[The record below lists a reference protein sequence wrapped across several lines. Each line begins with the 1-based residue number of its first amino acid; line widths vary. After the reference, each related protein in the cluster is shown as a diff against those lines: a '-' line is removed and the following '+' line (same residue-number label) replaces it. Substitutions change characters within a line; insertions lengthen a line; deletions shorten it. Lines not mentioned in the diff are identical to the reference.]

1 MSTVLQPVVSQPRPA
16 SHKSK
21 RAWLRW
27 VVALLTA
34 SGLIALGVFYGLRA
48 WRDITGVK
56 KEIIPVA
63 KVQRGD
69 VTLDVTAR
77 GELRGGNPEMLT
89 APMTGGLDMH
99 LTTLLDSGEP
109 VKTGDIVAGFDTTE
123 QEYKLR
129 EAQADLAETE
139 QRLTQARAQKE
150 AQEEED
156 RYALQKAGTDI
167 KLAELDV
174 RKNPLLPSLT
184 ARQNTIA
191 LEAARD
197 HLVQLQH
204 NLTNRKA
211 TDDAAIAIQEA
222 ARIKAESQ
230 ARTAQLNIEAMTL
243 RAHRDGYVSILQN
256 TNQNMTFF
264 GMTLPAYQL
273 GDTVR
278 PGMAFT
284 QIPDL
289 KNWEVAARISELD
302 RGHIS
307 LGQNTVLK
315 IVAVPGHAYHGKVH
329 EMGGA
334 SGPAWDRSFE
344 CRIAL
349 DDPSVELR
357 PGMSSNIVITTDQLK
372 GVLSL
377 PAQALFESDGR
388 TFVYVQTPGGF
399 VAKDVTLVRRNE
411 MKVVITG
418 LDEGQFVALS
428 NPTEAAK
435 KKGAS
440 GAMQALPK

>member
-1 MSTVLQPVVSQPRPA
+1 MSTVSVSPSRPVLNTPR
-16 SHKSK
+16 
-21 RAWLRW
+21 RRWLRAG
-27 VVALLTA
+27 VILL
-34 SGLIALGVFYGLRA
+34 SVSSLVALGVFYGMRA
-48 WRDITGVK
+48 WSDITGVK
-56 KEIIPVA
+56 KDIIPVA
-63 KVQRGD
+63 KVVRGD
-69 VTLDVTAR
+69 VTLDVSAR

-109 VKTGDIVAGFDTTE
+109 VKAGEIVAEFDTTE

-129 EAQADLAETE
+129 EAQADLAETG
-139 QRLTQARAQKE
+139 QRLIQAKAMKE
-150 AQEEED
+150 AQAEED
-156 RYALQKAGTDI
+156 RYALQKAATDVR
-167 KLAELDV
+167 LAELDV

-191 LEAARD
+191 LEAAKD

-222 ARIKAESQ
+222 ARLKAESQ
-230 ARTAQLNIEAMTL
+230 AKTAQLNIDAMTL

-256 TNQNMTFF
+256 TNQNQTFF

-278 PGMAFT
+278 PGMAFA

-289 KNWEVAARISELD
+289 KNWEVAAKISELD

-307 LGQNTVLK
+307 LGQSTILR
-315 IVAVPGHAYHGKVH
+315 IVAVPGHAYHGKVR

-357 PGMSSNIVITTDQLK
+357 PGMSSNIVITTDQMK

-435 KKGAS
+435 KKSAS